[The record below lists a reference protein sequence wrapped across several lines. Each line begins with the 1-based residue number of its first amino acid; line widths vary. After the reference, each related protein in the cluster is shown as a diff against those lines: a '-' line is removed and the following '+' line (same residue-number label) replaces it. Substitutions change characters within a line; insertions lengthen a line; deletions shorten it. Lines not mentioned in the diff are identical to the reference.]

1 MALGS
6 LVNLILRLAQ
16 IAFAAIVAGVNGQ
29 ILHES
34 RGASS
39 WALGRFIYT
48 ETIAGLSLFIPVIW
62 VFLAG
67 GHFSWVL
74 DIIISLCWWAAF
86 GLLVDV
92 SVPSPPNLQFF
103 APHFPRDRSLYALR
117 VADSCPR
124 RISMEV
130 LVAPRSTG
138 ATSACTATTH
148 AASSRLSSLSRSCRP
163 SSGSPLPSLTSSG
176 PAATAQLS
184 RLPIT
189 VDGIAATS
197 KSFGDVEE
205 LLALN
210 DEMKYTN
217 GRDQSGSLRF
227 PMSKSKDLSDWRRK
241 VGSAKGLRF
250 AKGNLMQHLQTPSAS
265 MIAYLEGLDCGFS
278 GRG

>member
-86 GLLVDV
+86 GLLVD
-92 SVPSPPNLQFF
+92 NLN
-103 APHFPRDRSLYALR
+103 
-117 VADSCPR
+117 
-124 RISMEV
+124 
-130 LVAPRSTG
+130 G
-138 ATSACTATTH
+138 SAC
-148 AASSRLSSLSRSCRP
+148 
-163 SSGSPLPSLTSSG
+163 
-176 PAATAQLS
+176 
-184 RLPIT
+184 
-189 VDGIAATS
+189 
-197 KSFGDVEE
+197 
-205 LLALN
+205 
-210 DEMKYTN
+210 
-217 GRDQSGSLRF
+217 
-227 PMSKSKDLSDWRRK
+227 
-241 VGSAKGLRF
+241 GSAFNWSNVRLYGDDPCGKFKAVVAF
-250 AKGNLMQHLQTPSAS
+250 AFLSAIVWLAS
-265 MIAYLEGLDCGFS
+265 AVFDLFWARRHRTTEPVTHHRRWHRSYV
-278 GRG
+278 